1 MVFFPAIVVF
11 GLVFLFFSKE
21 VLTTKEKHKE
31 EKTTDAKPS
40 MSDVM
45 LKYELLHGLKKES

>member
-40 MSDVM
+40 ISDVM